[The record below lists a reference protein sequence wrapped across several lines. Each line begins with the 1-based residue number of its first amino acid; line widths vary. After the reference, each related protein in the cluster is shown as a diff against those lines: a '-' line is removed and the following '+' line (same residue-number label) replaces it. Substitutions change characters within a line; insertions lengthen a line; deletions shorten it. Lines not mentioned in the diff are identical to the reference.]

1 MAKFTKKSIERRNV
15 IMEEAEKLFVEKGF
29 EKTTVKDIAD
39 KSGVAKGTF
48 YYYFDTKED
57 IITALLEKR
66 YKKTEEKALRI
77 AESDRFTPIEKIERI
92 LLRLIFDRQDN
103 FKIYEFFKIDEN
115 AKIMKKR
122 NKEFRDKFIPIFTE
136 VVKEGIKKGDFETDY
151 PEEVTDIMFMGVDG
165 FLHKHYAT
173 LTTEEMYKG
182 KFSAVEEVMSRS
194 LNLKD
199 RKIDLS
205 LMKPEK

>member
-1 MAKFTKKSIERRNV
+1 LAKFTKKSIERRNV
-15 IMEEAEKLFVEKGF
+15 IMGEAEKLFVEKGF

-77 AESDRFTPIEKIERI
+77 SESDRFTPIEKIERI

-151 PEEVTDIMFMGVDG
+151 PEEVTEVMFMGVDG

-173 LTTEEMYKG
+173 FTTEEMYEG
-182 KFSAVEEVMSRS
+182 KFSAVEEVLSRS

-205 LMKPEK
+205 LMKPGK